1 MSHYYGTIKG
11 QAGQATR
18 RGSKNSG
25 LTTEAASWAGCVRV
39 SLWHSSITGKD
50 HYEVTLSPWQGNG
63 GPTRLIAEGSIQ
75 GN

>member
-1 MSHYYGTIKG
+1 MSHYYGTLQG

-18 RGSKNSG
+18 RGSKSSG
-25 LTTEAASWAGCVRV
+25 LTVQAASWDGVVTV
-39 SLWHSSITGKD
+39 SLHHCPISGKD
-50 HYEVTLSPWQGNG
+50 RYEVTLGPWQGTG